1 MILPKKADLKAPGC
15 NVTRERIRAVLCF
28 FQRSQQMMRRFW
40 LFIFGV
46 LLTGT
51 GCSLLE
57 GPQRP
62 VIPTQIPPAVEAVA
76 ASGETVFDPRSDIR
90 PGIDPDIM
98 ALVNA
103 ASQQNLLAYVQTLE
117 GFGTRN
123 TYSAIDSES
132 FGVGAARLWIFNE
145 FVRVGG
151 GRLQVQFDDFPVT
164 SSGGIVYNQQNVVAR
179 LPGTGEYPGVIV
191 FMAHYDSR
199 TVDPINGSALAPGA
213 NDNATG
219 VAVLLEVA
227 RLLSARTWNQ
237 DVVFA
242 AFAAEEQEMLGSLHF
257 VGDKML
263 DGWIINAAI
272 NNDVVGGNPG
282 IPQSIRVFTAGSD
295 FEPPRQLA
303 HYMELIGGYYL
314 PAFAINLENTV
325 DRPGR
330 FSDHMRFLDVGIPA
344 IRITQSIEDTS
355 VQHTGLDRSDLIDYS
370 YLLKVTQ
377 LNLATAA
384 NIIGAPPAPP
394 PPTVA
399 PMANPGAYIVTWTPD
414 PNAAGYA
421 ISFRPVGWPNYPP
434 LVFVRQAQAG
444 NVAITTL
451 QPGTQY
457 MVSMAAFTES
467 GRLGLFSSEIPVGP

>member
-1 MILPKKADLKAPGC
+1 MVI
-15 NVTRERIRAVLCF
+15 
-28 FQRSQQMMRRFW
+28 
-40 LFIFGV
+40 
-46 LLTGT
+46 GT

-62 VIPTQIPPAVEAVA
+62 VIPTPIPPAAAEAVA
-76 ASGETVFDPRSDIR
+76 FAAGELVVDPRSDIT

-98 ALVNA
+98 ALVNS

-117 GFGTRN
+117 SFGTRN
-123 TYSAIDSES
+123 TYSATDSES
-132 FGVGAARLWIFNE
+132 FGVGAARIWIFNE

-151 GRLQVQFDDFPVT
+151 GRLQVEFDDFPVLN
-164 SSGGIVYNQQNVVAR
+164 SGGVLYNQQNVVAR
-179 LPGTGEYPGVIV
+179 LPGTGEHPGVV
-191 FMAHYDSR
+191 VLMAHYDSR
-199 TVDPINGSALAPGA
+199 TVDLTNGSSLAPGA
-213 NDNATG
+213 NDNASG
-219 VAVLLEVA
+219 IAVLLEVA
-227 RLLSARTWNQ
+227 RLLSARSWSQ

-257 VGDKML
+257 VGDRML
-263 DGWIINAAI
+263 DGWVIDAAI

-303 HYMELIGGYYL
+303 HYIELVSGYYL
-314 PAFAINLENTV
+314 PAFAVNLENTV

-344 IRITQSIEDTS
+344 LRITQSIEDTT
-355 VQHTGLDRSDLIDYS
+355 VQHTGLDRSDLIDYN

-377 LNLATAA
+377 LNLVAVA
-384 NIIGAPPAPP
+384 NMIGAPPAPV

-399 PMANPGAYIVTWTPD
+399 PMADAGAYLVTWTPD

-421 ISFRPVGWPNYPP
+421 ISFRPLGWPNYPP

-467 GRLGLFSSEIPVGP
+467 GRLGLFSPEIPVGPSP

>member
-1 MILPKKADLKAPGC
+1 
-15 NVTRERIRAVLCF
+15 
-28 FQRSQQMMRRFW
+28 MRRVW
-40 LFIFGV
+40 LFFLVVMVI
-46 LLTGT
+46 GT

-62 VIPTQIPPAVEAVA
+62 VIPTPIPPAAAEAVA
-76 ASGETVFDPRSDIR
+76 CAAGELVVDPRSDIT
-90 PGIDPDIM
+90 PGIDPDIR
-98 ALVNA
+98 ALVNS

-117 GFGTRN
+117 SFGTRN
-123 TYSAIDSES
+123 TYSATDSES
-132 FGVGAARLWIFNE
+132 FGVGAARIWIFNE

-151 GRLQVQFDDFPVT
+151 GRLQVEFDDFPVLN
-164 SSGGIVYNQQNVVAR
+164 SGGVLYNQQNVVAR
-179 LPGTGEYPGVIV
+179 LPGTGEHPGVV
-191 FMAHYDSR
+191 VLMAHYDSR
-199 TVDPINGSALAPGA
+199 TVDLTNGSSLAPGA
-213 NDNATG
+213 NDNASG
-219 VAVLLEVA
+219 IAVLLEVA
-227 RLLSARTWNQ
+227 RLLSARSWSQ

-257 VGDKML
+257 VGDRML
-263 DGWIINAAI
+263 DGWVIDAAI

-303 HYMELIGGYYL
+303 HYIELVSGYYL
-314 PAFAINLENTV
+314 PAFAVNLENTV

-344 IRITQSIEDTS
+344 LRITQSIEDTT
-355 VQHTGLDRSDLIDYS
+355 VQHTGLDRSDLIDYN

-377 LNLATAA
+377 LNLVAVA
-384 NIIGAPPAPP
+384 NMIGAPPAPV

-399 PMANPGAYIVTWTPD
+399 PMADAGAYLVTWTPD

-421 ISFRPVGWPNYPP
+421 ISFRPLGWPNYPP

-467 GRLGLFSSEIPVGP
+467 GRLGLFSPEIPVGPSP